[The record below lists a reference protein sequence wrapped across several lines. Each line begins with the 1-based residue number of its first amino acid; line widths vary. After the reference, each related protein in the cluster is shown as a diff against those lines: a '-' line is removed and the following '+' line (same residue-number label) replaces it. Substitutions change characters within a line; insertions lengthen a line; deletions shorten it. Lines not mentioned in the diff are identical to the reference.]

1 MSSSI
6 EPSPAAKSRLHA
18 PKESGISSTGGFVN
32 GSRSDAF
39 VLLAAGCDL
48 VAHGHLLRCMLFFN
62 WTQLPR
68 TKTGLGEDHQR
79 GEMPMRASES
89 ALTQAV

>member
-32 GSRSDAF
+32 RSRSDAF

-48 VAHGHLLRCMLFFN
+48 VAHGLRE
-62 WTQLPR
+62 Q
-68 TKTGLGEDHQR
+68 KTGLGADHQR
-79 GEMPMRASES
+79 GEMPLRASES
-89 ALTQAV
+89 ALTQAA